1 MEFYRLE
8 YLLQN
13 YEEFVEEENKQYKQ
27 QQKDQEGSMAK
38 TSSSFKNL
46 GQMKPPKF
54 NAPKIS
60 MPKF

>member
-1 MEFYRLE
+1 
-8 YLLQN
+8 LQN

-54 NAPKIS
+54 NAPQIS